1 VRIFTVE
8 RSFYA
13 LQARDVSVLSANAIR
28 SSLNFISG
36 LFVHFLYALAWEEK
50 ILWTQQHHLPNAGA
64 AALSAALSMQS
75 WRRGGETPSV
85 KSGA

>member
-50 ILWTQQHHLPNAGA
+50 ILWTHLPNAGA